1 MNFFPCK
8 LHIHKDLER
17 IQKSVTGYFWSLWIC
32 NFINIS
38 KVSFTFQKKKIEE
51 SVEKAR
57 VRVTDPVDEISDA
70 QVRANETGEPQN
82 VYSAEIGKYIK
93 LVPLNVKMVV
103 SNYWNYLKSIFF
115 IPIKHFP
122 QITTTKTISNVSQF
136 F

>member
-8 LHIHKDLER
+8 LHIHKDLES

-57 VRVTDPVDEISDA
+57 VRVTDSVDEISDA

-115 IPIKHFP
+115 IPI
-122 QITTTKTISNVSQF
+122 
-136 F
+136 